1 MRRDL
6 QPIELPLG
14 DSLNSILI
22 SEIQYVKYLIKVRGE
37 LMESMFKLKT
47 FGFFFFFLN
56 VHPRGEGGF
65 KGLLALIPC

>member
-47 FGFFFFFLN
+47 FGFFFFFFYMSTQEG
-56 VHPRGEGGF
+56 RGDSKDF
-65 KGLLALIPC
+65 WL